1 MSSFDTM
8 RRGLAAG
15 LGLAVMAAA
24 LLGAGCTAG
33 PLYGNAGSPTSV
45 PSRLASIEIEDVSTR
60 QAQEVRNHLIFMFG
74 GGRGS
79 PANPAYV
86 MRISVSASSSAAA
99 QIVVSATEQSPSSSL
114 LTMTTTYAVRDAE
127 SGKIVAE
134 GSRSVVSAYDVP
146 RQHFAAERAYRDAED
161 RAAREVAELVRL
173 AVAQQLQLNR

>member
-1 MSSFDTM
+1 MSLFDPM

-15 LGLAVMAAA
+15 LGLAMLGAA

-33 PLYGNAGSPTSV
+33 PLYGNVRSPNSV
-45 PSRLASIEIEDVSTR
+45 PSHLASIEIEQVSTR

-79 PANPAYV
+79 PENPAYV
-86 MRISVSASSSAAA
+86 MRINVSSSSSAAA

-114 LTMTTTYAVRDAE
+114 LTMTVTYAMRDAE

-134 GSRSVVSAYDVP
+134 GNRSVVSAYDVP
-146 RQHFAAERAYRDAED
+146 RQHFAADRALRDAEN

-173 AVAQQLQLNR
+173 AVAQQLALKR